1 MVEENE
7 TEAELAAEEEQV
19 AEVEAAP
26 ETETAELQ
34 QDETVEDSELEAAA
48 EEPEASEDPE
58 IEVNAYERDN
68 PQAPWLLS
76 CIESLVFVSTQPLT
90 VQRVAEVLKGERVR
104 VDKDIIRGAFK
115 NLLEQW
121 ESGER
126 GLANGFQ
133 LVEVAKGLSFRT
145 VMDNAPFVRR
155 FFAERPQRLSRAQLE
170 TLAII
175 SYRQPATRGQVE
187 EIRGVYCGSA
197 LRTLLDKNLIKVLG
211 KSEEIGRPWIY
222 GTTKYFLSFFALKS
236 LHDLPALQEVQELDV
251 ENKEKLRSILGDE
264 GEENMIME
272 LFDPEKAGALISD
285 DTEALSQVALGELE
299 EAVGFATE
307 VVKRV
312 NDGPPKEAEAQKADA
327 EAEMKPEEMP
337 PQTEE
342 TPPAEA
348 SL

>member
-1 MVEENE
+1 MTKTVEVVEEIE
-7 TEAELAAEEEQV
+7 TEAELTTEEEQV
-19 AEVEAAP
+19 AEVEP
-26 ETETAELQ
+26 TPDVELEMQELDDVEQAE
-34 QDETVEDSELEAAA
+34 SELNNED
-48 EEPEASEDPE
+48 EIASETSE
-58 IEVNAYERDN
+58 IEVNAYERDD

-115 NLLEQW
+115 HLLAQW
-121 ESGER
+121 ENGER

-133 LVEVAKGLSFRT
+133 LVEVAKGLSYRT

-187 EIRGVYCGSA
+187 EIRGVDCGST

-264 GEENMIME
+264 SEENMMRR
-272 LFDPEKAGALISD
+272 G
-285 DTEALSQVALGELE
+285 
-299 EAVGFATE
+299 
-307 VVKRV
+307 
-312 NDGPPKEAEAQKADA
+312 
-327 EAEMKPEEMP
+327 
-337 PQTEE
+337 
-342 TPPAEA
+342 
-348 SL
+348 